1 MKVKNLLLASLA
13 IVAMTACSNE
23 DEFANENNQN
33 STGEQAKM
41 RLLFSFDEA
50 NGTRGVTQGESSTGT
65 ELEYGVTKIT
75 AVLDYGDGS
84 PRVIVKELTL
94 QEGEGQ
100 GKTKIATTEAFAVTA
115 GTGVKLYAFVNPT
128 GLNITPKTDLDQ
140 LAVGD
145 HSKFTGATLAYID
158 NDVAKDGAFLMSGE
172 TTIDKIEAKEEAN
185 TATIKVSRV
194 AAKLD
199 EQTENTKLFSIKN
212 SGLTFTGDIQDFG
225 VKLLSHSY
233 SNLTTDSY
241 VLPQANTF
249 NSFLQPYIAK
259 GAAANDGSYRWNETG
274 VTYCLDNSS
283 SANPTRVHYRA
294 QVYFGEEEANET
306 FYIRAVYTEGDKTEL
321 RVYKNWNALKAA
333 YPNVTWDDTKK
344 EDNEYL
350 ANHSIKKYD
359 GGICYYE
366 APIETAGTTASSQ
379 TIVRNNWYKLTVS
392 KVSKLGTPTPALE
405 PEETTA
411 KLIIEAE
418 IQPWTVQINDIEL

>member
-23 DEFANENNQN
+23 DEFANENNRN

-41 RLLFSFDEA
+41 RLLFSFNEA
-50 NGTRGVTQGESSTGT
+50 NGTRSVTQGESSAGT
-65 ELEYGVTKIT
+65 DLEYGVTKIT
-75 AVLDYGDGS
+75 AVLDYGDGA
-84 PRVIVKELTL
+84 PRVIMKDLDITKE
-94 QEGEGQ
+94 EGQ
-100 GKTKIATTEAFAVTA
+100 TKIATTEEFAVTA
-115 GTGVKLYAFVNPT
+115 GTNVKLYAFVNPT
-128 GLNITPKTDLDQ
+128 NLEITQTTNLDQ
-140 LAVGD
+140 LSVGN
-145 HSKFTGATLAYID
+145 HSEFTGATLAYLD
-158 NDVAKDGAFLMSGE
+158 KDVAKNGAFLMSGE
-172 TTIDKIEAKEEAN
+172 TVIEKIEAKEEVN
-185 TATIKVSRV
+185 TATIEVSRV

-199 EQTENTKLFSIKN
+199 EQTENTKLFPIMN
-212 SGLTFTGDIQDFG
+212 SGLTFTGDIQEIG

-274 VTYCLDNSS
+274 FTYCLDNSS

-321 RVYKNWNALKAA
+321 RVYKNWKALKDA
-333 YPNVTWDDTKK
+333 YPNVTWDDSKK
-344 EDNEYL
+344 DDNEYL

-366 APIETAGTTASSQ
+366 APIETAGSGEK
-379 TIVRNNWYKLTVS
+379 IVRNNWYQLTVS

-405 PEETTA
+405 PDETPA
-411 KLIIEAE
+411 KLIIEAK

>member
-75 AVLDYGDGS
+75 AVLDYGDGA
-84 PRVIVKELTL
+84 PRVIMKDLDITKE
-94 QEGEGQ
+94 EGQ
-100 GKTKIATTEAFAVTA
+100 TKIATTEEFAVTA
-115 GTGVKLYAFVNPT
+115 GTNVKLYAFVNPT
-128 GLNITPKTDLDQ
+128 NLEITQTTNLDQ
-140 LAVGD
+140 LSVGN
-145 HSKFTGATLAYID
+145 HSEFTGATLAYLD
-158 NDVAKDGAFLMSGE
+158 KDVAKNGAFLMSGE
-172 TTIDKIEAKEEAN
+172 TVIEKIEAKEEVN
-185 TATIKVSRV
+185 TATIEVSRV

-212 SGLTFTGDIQDFG
+212 SGLTFTGDIQEIG

-274 VTYCLDNSS
+274 FTYCLDNSS

-321 RVYKNWNALKAA
+321 RVYKNWKALKDA
-333 YPNVTWDDTKK
+333 YPNVTWDDSKK
-344 EDNEYL
+344 DDNEYL

-366 APIETAGTTASSQ
+366 APIETVGSGQ
-379 TIVRNNWYKLTVS
+379 TIVRNNWYQLTVS

-405 PEETTA
+405 PDETPA
-411 KLIIEAE
+411 KLIIEAK

>member
-23 DEFANENNQN
+23 DEFANENNRN

-41 RLLFSFDEA
+41 RLLFSFNET
-50 NGTRGVTQGESSTGT
+50 NGTRSVTQGESSAGT
-65 ELEYGVTKIT
+65 DLEYGVTKIT
-75 AVLDYGDGS
+75 AVLDYGDGA
-84 PRVIVKELTL
+84 PRVIMKDLDITKE
-94 QEGEGQ
+94 EGQ
-100 GKTKIATTEAFAVTA
+100 TKIATTEEFAVTA
-115 GTGVKLYAFVNPT
+115 GTNVKLYAFVNPT
-128 GLNITPKTDLDQ
+128 NLEITQTTNLDQ
-140 LAVGD
+140 LSVGN
-145 HSKFTGATLAYID
+145 HSEFTGATLAYLD
-158 NDVAKDGAFLMSGE
+158 KDVAKNGAFLMSGE
-172 TTIDKIEAKEEAN
+172 TVIEKIEAKEEVN
-185 TATIKVSRV
+185 TATIEVSRV

-199 EQTENTKLFSIKN
+199 EKTENTKLFPIMN
-212 SGLTFTGDIQDFG
+212 SGLTFTGDIQEIG

-241 VLPQANTF
+241 VLSQVSTF

-259 GAAANDGSYRWNETG
+259 GAAANNGSYRWNETG

-294 QVYFGEEEANET
+294 QVYFGDEPAKET

-321 RVYKNWNALKAA
+321 RVYKNWKALKDA
-333 YPNVTWDDTKK
+333 YPNVTWNDSKK
-344 EDNEYL
+344 DDNEYL

-366 APIETAGTTASSQ
+366 APIETAGSGQ
-379 TIVRNNWYKLTVS
+379 TIVRNNWYQLTVS

-405 PEETTA
+405 PDETPA
-411 KLIIEAE
+411 KLIIEAK

>member
-50 NGTRGVTQGESSTGT
+50 NGTRGVTQGESSAGT
-65 ELEYGVTKIT
+65 DLEYGVTKIT
-75 AVLDYGDGS
+75 AVLDYGDGA
-84 PRVIVKELTL
+84 PRVIMKDLDITKE
-94 QEGEGQ
+94 EGQ
-100 GKTKIATTEAFAVTA
+100 TKIATTEEFAVTA
-115 GTGVKLYAFVNPT
+115 GTNVKLYAFVNPT
-128 GLNITPKTDLDQ
+128 NLEITQTTNLDQ
-140 LAVGD
+140 LSVGN
-145 HSKFTGATLAYID
+145 HSEFTGATLAYLD
-158 NDVAKDGAFLMSGE
+158 KDVAKNGAFLMSGE
-172 TTIDKIEAKEEAN
+172 TVIEKIEAKEEVN
-185 TATIKVSRV
+185 TATIEVSRV

-199 EQTENTKLFSIKN
+199 EKTENTKLFSIMN
-212 SGLTFTGDIQDFG
+212 SGLTFTGDIQEIG

-241 VLPQANTF
+241 VLSQVSTF

-294 QVYFGEEEANET
+294 QVYFGDEPANET

-321 RVYKNWNALKAA
+321 RVYKNWKALKDA
-333 YPNVTWDDTKK
+333 YPNVTWDDSKK
-344 EDNEYL
+344 DDNEYL

-366 APIETAGTTASSQ
+366 APIETTGSGQ
-379 TIVRNNWYKLTVS
+379 TIVRNNWYQLTVS

-405 PEETTA
+405 PDETPA
-411 KLIIEAE
+411 KLIIEAK

>member
-23 DEFANENNQN
+23 DEFANENNRN

-41 RLLFSFDEA
+41 RLLFSFNET
-50 NGTRGVTQGESSTGT
+50 NGTRSVTQGESSAGT
-65 ELEYGVTKIT
+65 DLEYGVTKIT
-75 AVLDYGDGS
+75 AVLDYGDGA
-84 PRVIVKELTL
+84 PRVIMKDLDITKE
-94 QEGEGQ
+94 EGQ
-100 GKTKIATTEAFAVTA
+100 TKIATTEEFAVTA
-115 GTGVKLYAFVNPT
+115 GTNVKLYAFVNPT
-128 GLNITPKTDLDQ
+128 NLEITQTTNLDQ
-140 LAVGD
+140 LSVGN
-145 HSKFTGATLAYID
+145 HSEFTGATLAYLD
-158 NDVAKDGAFLMSGE
+158 KDVAKNGAFLMSGE
-172 TTIDKIEAKEEAN
+172 TVIEKIEAKEEVN
-185 TATIKVSRV
+185 TATIEVSRV

-199 EQTENTKLFSIKN
+199 EKTENTKLFPIMN
-212 SGLTFTGDIQDFG
+212 SGLTFTGDIQEIG

-241 VLPQANTF
+241 VLSQVSTF

-294 QVYFGEEEANET
+294 QVYFGDEPANET

-321 RVYKNWNALKAA
+321 RVYKNWKALKDA
-333 YPNVTWDDTKK
+333 YPNVTWDDSKK
-344 EDNEYL
+344 DDNEYL

-366 APIETAGTTASSQ
+366 APIETAGSGEK
-379 TIVRNNWYKLTVS
+379 IVRNNWYQLTVS

-405 PEETTA
+405 PDETPA
-411 KLIIEAE
+411 KLIIEAK

>member
-23 DEFANENNQN
+23 DEFANENNRN

-41 RLLFSFDEA
+41 RLLFSFNET
-50 NGTRGVTQGESSTGT
+50 NGTRSVTQGESSAGT
-65 ELEYGVTKIT
+65 DLEYGVTKIT
-75 AVLDYGDGS
+75 AVLDYGDGA
-84 PRVIVKELTL
+84 PRVIMKDLDITKE
-94 QEGEGQ
+94 EGQ
-100 GKTKIATTEAFAVTA
+100 TKIATTEEFAVTA
-115 GTGVKLYAFVNPT
+115 GTNVKLYAFVNPT
-128 GLNITPKTDLDQ
+128 NLEITQTTNLDQ
-140 LAVGD
+140 LSVGN
-145 HSKFTGATLAYID
+145 HSEFTGATLAYLD
-158 NDVAKDGAFLMSGE
+158 KDVAKDGAFLMSGE

-212 SGLTFTGDIQDFG
+212 SGLTFTGDIQEIG

-274 VTYCLDNSS
+274 FTYCLDNSS

-379 TIVRNNWYKLTVS
+379 KIVRNNWYQLTVS

-405 PEETTA
+405 PDETPA
-411 KLIIEAE
+411 KLIIEAK